1 VFMTRC
7 LAAVLAATAWLTGA
21 HVYAHH
27 SFPGS
32 YLEDQNV
39 TIQGELTQIVFRNP
53 HSFVQ
58 LIVKERDGSLVRY
71 AVEWV
76 GASELGRQG
85 VTATT
90 LKNGDFV
97 VINGVPGRNP
107 SDHRV
112 RMTSLKRPKDGF
124 GWQISSDRMMMKR

>member
-1 VFMTRC
+1 MFMTRC
-7 LAAVLAATAWLTGA
+7 LAAVLAATTWLTSA
-21 HVYAHH
+21 PVYAHH

>member
-1 VFMTRC
+1 MKRRTAALVAACAC
-7 LAAVLAATAWLTGA
+7 LLAA

-27 SFPGS
+27 SFPGI
-32 YLEDQNV
+32 YAEDRTI
-39 TIQGELTQIVFRNP
+39 TIQGELVQVLFRNP

-58 LIVKERDGSLVRY
+58 VMVKENDGSVVRY
-71 AVEWV
+71 AGEWV

-90 LKNGDFV
+90 LKSGDFV
-97 VINGVPGRNP
+97 VISGMPGRNP

-112 RMTSLKRPKDGF
+112 RMTSLRRPKDGF
-124 GWQISSDRMMMKR
+124 GWKLPPDRMMKN

>member
-1 VFMTRC
+1 MTRC
-7 LAAVLAATAWLTGA
+7 LAAVLAATTWLTSA
-21 HVYAHH
+21 PMYAHH

>member
-1 VFMTRC
+1 MFMTRC
-7 LAAVLAATAWLTGA
+7 LAAVLAATTWLTSA
-21 HVYAHH
+21 PMYAHH

>member
-1 VFMTRC
+1 MTRC
-7 LAAVLAATAWLTGA
+7 LAAVLAATTWLISA
-21 HVYAHH
+21 PVYAHH

-97 VINGVPGRNP
+97 VMFP
-107 SDHRV
+107 
-112 RMTSLKRPKDGF
+112 
-124 GWQISSDRMMMKR
+124 

>member
-1 VFMTRC
+1 MTRC
-7 LAAVLAATAWLTGA
+7 LAAVLAATTWLTSA
-21 HVYAHH
+21 PVYAHH

>member
-1 VFMTRC
+1 MTRC
-7 LAAVLAATAWLTGA
+7 LAAVLAATTWLTSA
-21 HVYAHH
+21 PAYAHH

>member
-1 VFMTRC
+1 MTRC
-7 LAAVLAATAWLTGA
+7 LAAVLAATTWLTGA
-21 HVYAHH
+21 SVYAHH
-27 SFPGS
+27 SFPGT
-32 YLEDQNV
+32 YLEDQNI
-39 TIQGELTQIVFRNP
+39 TIQGELAQIVFRNP

-71 AVEWV
+71 AVEWI

-85 VTATT
+85 VTART
-90 LKNGDFV
+90 LKSGDFV
-97 VINGVPGRNP
+97 VISGVPGRNL

-124 GWQISSDRMMMKR
+124 GWQLPPDRTMMKR